1 MGFRTMSADL
11 TWMILRNQSKFLVK
25 RNGIALSSGPG
36 NLKNKHSF
44 KYSTLANSKA
54 IGLERAEDGAVL
66 STKLKTKKS
75 PKGMFKKVTLKR
87 LPPRCQEYQGRM
99 CFVPPG
105 PREGCSRA
113 VDSDSPQPRREEE
126 IRPGQEVSPW
136 QQVSYCSVSD

>member
-1 MGFRTMSADL
+1 MG
-11 TWMILRNQSKFLVK
+11 
-25 RNGIALSSGPG
+25 LSHHVGRPHVDDPSQPEQVPGEAERHCPLSEPG

-87 LPPRCQEYQGRM
+87 DFRRVAKSIKGACASYRPDLEKDALARWTVIHRSLGEKKKSAP
-99 CFVPPG
+99 VKK
-105 PREGCSRA
+105 SR
-113 VDSDSPQPRREEE
+113 R
-126 IRPGQEVSPW
+126 GNK
-136 QQVSYCSVSD
+136 

>member
-1 MGFRTMSADL
+1 
-11 TWMILRNQSKFLVK
+11 MILRNQSKFLVK
-25 RNGIALSSGPG
+25 RNGIALSSEPG

-87 LPPRCQEYQGRM
+87 DFRRVAKSIKGACALYRPDLEKDALAKWTVIHRSLGEKKKTPTK
-99 CFVPPG
+99 
-105 PREGCSRA
+105 SRA
-113 VDSDSPQPRREEE
+113 LRKFIAKRA
-126 IRPGQEVSPW
+126 
-136 QQVSYCSVSD
+136 

>member
-1 MGFRTMSADL
+1 
-11 TWMILRNQSKFLVK
+11 MILRNQSKFLVK
-25 RNGIALSSGPG
+25 RNGIALSSEPG

-87 LPPRCQEYQGRM
+87 DFRRVAKSIKGACASYRPDLEKDALARWTVIHRSLGEKKKSAP
-99 CFVPPG
+99 VKK
-105 PREGCSRA
+105 SR
-113 VDSDSPQPRREEE
+113 R
-126 IRPGQEVSPW
+126 GNK
-136 QQVSYCSVSD
+136 